1 MHNFNIKNIRLL
13 FNVSFFIIA
22 LIYFVYFIDLKSII
36 INLRKK
42 LDYQLLIYLFL
53 IFTLQLSIGLFR
65 LKKILS

>member
-1 MHNFNIKNIRLL
+1 MFSFNIKNIRFL
-13 FNVSFFIIA
+13 FNIVFFIFA

-53 IFTLQLSIGLFR
+53 IFTLQLSFGLIR
-65 LKKILS
+65 LKKF